1 MILKLRELL
10 RLDDLRLDRDT
21 EGIKNALMVGL
32 FVLLVGGMLAG
43 WLGIKAWNDYMAGLP
58 R

>member
-1 MILKLRELL
+1 VKSLRDWL
-10 RLDDLRLDRDT
+10 RLDEMRLDQSS

-32 FVLLVGGMLAG
+32 FVLLVGGMIGG
-43 WLGIKAWNDYMAGLP
+43 WLGIKAWNDYMLGLP

>member
-1 MILKLRELL
+1 MMKWRKWLGLE
-10 RLDDLRLDRDT
+10 DLNLQRDS

-43 WLGIKAWNDYMAGLP
+43 WLGIKAWNDYMLGLP

>member
-1 MILKLRELL
+1 MIKLPHWL
-10 RLDDLRLDRDT
+10 RLDELRLDGNS

-32 FVLLVGGMLAG
+32 FVLLVGGMIGG
-43 WLGIKAWNDYMAGLP
+43 WLGIKAWNDYMMGLP

>member
-1 MILKLRELL
+1 MKPLREWLHL
-10 RLDDLRLDRDT
+10 DEVRLDKDN

-32 FVLLVGGMLAG
+32 FVLLVGGMIGG
-43 WLGIKAWNDYMAGLP
+43 WLGLKAWNDYMLGLP

>member
-1 MILKLRELL
+1 MMKLRQWLH
-10 RLDDLRLDRDT
+10 LDEMHLDHND

-32 FVLLVGGMLAG
+32 FVLLVGGMIGG
-43 WLGIKAWNDYMAGLP
+43 WLGIKAWNDYMMGMP

>member
-1 MILKLRELL
+1 MRLRDWL
-10 RLDDLRLDRDT
+10 RLDEVRLDKDA

-32 FVLLVGGMLAG
+32 FVLLVGGMIGG
-43 WLGIKAWNDYMAGLP
+43 WLGIKAWNDYMMGLP

>member
-1 MILKLRELL
+1 VKLPEWLRIDELQL
-10 RLDDLRLDRDT
+10 HKDS

-43 WLGIKAWNDYMAGLP
+43 WLGIKAWNDYLTMP

>member
-1 MILKLRELL
+1 MMKLREWLG
-10 RLDDLRLDRDT
+10 LDDLHLRRDS

-32 FVLLVGGMLAG
+32 FVLLVGGMIAG
-43 WLGIKAWNDYMAGLP
+43 WLGIKAWNDYMTGLP

>member
-1 MILKLRELL
+1 MMKLRDWLHLDEI
-10 RLDDLRLDRDT
+10 RLDKDS

-32 FVLLVGGMLAG
+32 FVLLVGGMIGG
-43 WLGIKAWNDYMAGLP
+43 WLGIKAWNDYMLSLP

>member
-1 MILKLRELL
+1 VIVKFRKWLG
-10 RLDDLRLDRDT
+10 LDDLRLERDS
-21 EGIKNALMVGL
+21 EGIKNALVVGL

-43 WLGIKAWNDYMAGLP
+43 WLGIKAWNDYMLGLP

>member
-1 MILKLRELL
+1 MMKLREWLHLDEL
-10 RLDDLRLDRDT
+10 RLDKDS

-43 WLGIKAWNDYMAGLP
+43 WLGIKAWNDYITGLP

>member
-1 MILKLRELL
+1 MKLKNFL
-10 RLDDLRLDRDT
+10 RLDELRLGRDT

-32 FVLLVGGMLAG
+32 FVLLVGGMIAG
-43 WLGIKAWNDYMAGLP
+43 WLGIKAWNDYMLGLP

>member
-1 MILKLRELL
+1 MKWRDWF
-10 RLDDLRLDRDT
+10 RLDELSLRSNA

-43 WLGIKAWNDYMAGLP
+43 WLGIKAWNDYMLGLP

>member
-1 MILKLRELL
+1 MMKWRDWF
-10 RLDDLRLDRDT
+10 RLDDLSLRTNT

-43 WLGIKAWNDYMAGLP
+43 
-58 R
+58 

>member
-1 MILKLRELL
+1 MIKLREWLH
-10 RLDDLRLDRDT
+10 LDEVRLDRNA

-32 FVLLVGGMLAG
+32 FVLLVGGMIGG
-43 WLGIKAWNDYMAGLP
+43 WLGIKAWNDYMLSLP

>member
-1 MILKLRELL
+1 MRIDDPHLRG
-10 RLDDLRLDRDT
+10 DS
-21 EGIKNALMVGL
+21 EGLKNALLVGL

-43 WLGIKAWNDYMAGLP
+43 WLGIKAWNDYLTGLP

>member
-1 MILKLRELL
+1 MMKIREWL
-10 RLDDLRLDRDT
+10 RLHELRIERDS

-32 FVLLVGGMLAG
+32 FVLLVGGMIAG
-43 WLGIKAWNDYMAGLP
+43 WLGIKAWNDYMLGLP

>member
-1 MILKLRELL
+1 MLKLREWLHLDEL
-10 RLDDLRLDRDT
+10 RLDKGS

-32 FVLLVGGMLAG
+32 FVLLVGGLLAA
-43 WLGIKAWNDYMAGLP
+43 WLGIKAWNDYLTGLP

>member
-1 MILKLRELL
+1 MKLREWLH
-10 RLDDLRLDRDT
+10 LDDLRLDKDA
-21 EGIKNALMVGL
+21 EGLKNALMVGL

>member
-1 MILKLRELL
+1 MMKWRDWF
-10 RLDDLRLDRDT
+10 RLDDLSLRSNT
-21 EGIKNALMVGL
+21 EGIKEALMVGL

-43 WLGIKAWNDYMAGLP
+43 WLGIKAWNDYMMALP

>member
-1 MILKLRELL
+1 MIVKFRKWLG
-10 RLDDLRLDRDT
+10 LDDLRLERDS
-21 EGIKNALMVGL
+21 EGIKNALVVGL

-43 WLGIKAWNDYMAGLP
+43 WLGIKAWNDYMLGLP

>member
-1 MILKLRELL
+1 MKLPEWMRIDELHL
-10 RLDDLRLDRDT
+10 QKDS
-21 EGIKNALMVGL
+21 EAIKNALLVGL

-43 WLGIKAWNDYMAGLP
+43 WLGIKAWNDYLTGLP

>member
-1 MILKLRELL
+1 MMKLREWLGLEDLHL
-10 RLDDLRLDRDT
+10 RRDS

-43 WLGIKAWNDYMAGLP
+43 WLGIKAWNDYMTSLP

>member
-1 MILKLRELL
+1 MKPLREWLHLDEL
-10 RLDDLRLDRDT
+10 RLDKDN

-32 FVLLVGGMLAG
+32 FVLLVGGMIGG
-43 WLGIKAWNDYMAGLP
+43 WLGLKAWNDYMLGLP

>member
-1 MILKLRELL
+1 MMKWREWLGLEDLNLR
-10 RLDDLRLDRDT
+10 RDS

-43 WLGIKAWNDYMAGLP
+43 WLGIKAWNDYMMGLP

>member
-1 MILKLRELL
+1 MMKWRDWF
-10 RLDDLRLDRDT
+10 RLDDLSLRTNT

-43 WLGIKAWNDYMAGLP
+43 WLGIKAWNDYMLGLP

>member
-1 MILKLRELL
+1 MKLRRWLHLDEL
-10 RLDDLRLDRDT
+10 RLDKDS

-32 FVLLVGGMLAG
+32 FVLLVGGMIG
-43 WLGIKAWNDYMAGLP
+43 GFLGVKAWNDYMLGLP